1 MATRNDPEKEKKQR
15 KGFLKQAS
23 EMLLDMKKQ
32 LLKEMQGRVKEET
45 EGVKDEGR
53 DTYYLASDERDREI
67 NFILNDREREKLLA
81 IDEALERIK
90 DKTYDLASDERDREI
105 NFILNDR
112 EREKLLAIDEALE
125 RIKDKTYG
133 LCESCEGEIQLG
145 RLKVLPFTRLCVK
158 CQEENEK
165 ESKRQK
171 TLEDERGYRKLVI
184 SDIEE
189 DGF

>member
-1 MATRNDPEKEKKQR
+1 MAKADPDKEKKQR
-15 KGFLKQAS
+15 REFLKQAS
-23 EMLLDMKKQ
+23 EMLQEMKRS
-32 LLKEMQGRVKEET
+32 LMREMQDRVKGET

-53 DTYYLASDERDREI
+53 D
-67 NFILNDREREKLLA
+67 
-81 IDEALERIK
+81 
-90 DKTYDLASDERDREI
+90 TYDLASDERDREI

-112 EREKLLAIDEALE
+112 EREKLVAIDEALF
-125 RIKDKTYG
+125 RIKDKIYG

-171 TLEDERGYRKLVI
+171 TLDEERGYRRLVLT
-184 SDIEE
+184 DFEE
-189 DGF
+189 EGS

>member
-1 MATRNDPEKEKKQR
+1 MSKADPDKEKKQR
-15 KGFLKQAS
+15 REFLRQAS
-23 EMLLDMKKQ
+23 EMLQEMKRGAM
-32 LLKEMQGRVKEET
+32 KEMQGRVKEET

-53 DTYYLASDERDREI
+53 D
-67 NFILNDREREKLLA
+67 
-81 IDEALERIK
+81 
-90 DKTYDLASDERDREI
+90 TYDLASDERDREI

-112 EREKLLAIDEALE
+112 EREKLLAIDEALQ
-125 RIKDKTYG
+125 RIADKTYG
-133 LCESCEGEIQLG
+133 ICESCEGEIQLG

-171 TLEDERGYRKLVI
+171 SLENERTYRKLDI
-184 SDIEE
+184 ADIEE

>member
-1 MATRNDPEKEKKQR
+1 MPKTDPEKEKKQR
-15 KGFLKQAS
+15 REFLKQAADTLQ
-23 EMLLDMKKQ
+23 ETKKQ
-32 LLKEMQGRVKEET
+32 LLREMQGRVKEET

-53 DTYYLASDERDREI
+53 D
-67 NFILNDREREKLLA
+67 
-81 IDEALERIK
+81 
-90 DKTYDLASDERDREI
+90 TYDLASDERDREI

-112 EREKLLAIDEALE
+112 EREKLHAIDEALQ

-133 LCESCEGEIQLG
+133 ICERCEGEIQLG

-158 CQEENEK
+158 CQEETEK

-184 SDIEE
+184 TDFEE

>member
-1 MATRNDPEKEKKQR
+1 MPNKTDPEKEKKQR
-15 KGFLKQAS
+15 REFLKQAADTLQ
-23 EMLLDMKKQ
+23 ETKKQ
-32 LLKEMQGRVKEET
+32 LLREMQGRVKEET

-53 DTYYLASDERDREI
+53 D
-67 NFILNDREREKLLA
+67 
-81 IDEALERIK
+81 
-90 DKTYDLASDERDREI
+90 TYDLASDERDREI

-112 EREKLLAIDEALE
+112 EREKLHANDEALQ

-133 LCESCEGEIQLG
+133 ICESCEGEIQLG

-158 CQEENEK
+158 CQEETEK

-184 SDIEE
+184 TDFEE

>member
-1 MATRNDPEKEKKQR
+1 MPKIDPEKEKKQR
-15 KGFLKQAS
+15 REFLKQAADTLQ
-23 EMLLDMKKQ
+23 ETKKQ
-32 LLKEMQGRVKEET
+32 LLKEMQGRVKGET

-53 DTYYLASDERDREI
+53 D
-67 NFILNDREREKLLA
+67 
-81 IDEALERIK
+81 
-90 DKTYDLASDERDREI
+90 TYDLASDERDREI

-112 EREKLLAIDEALE
+112 EREKLHAIDDALQ

-133 LCESCEGEIQLG
+133 ICESCEGEIQLG

-158 CQEENEK
+158 CQEETEK

-184 SDIEE
+184 TDFEE